1 MDEEESLGFGEGLE
15 ESEVLFEDN
24 RKRYLSDEE
33 TETIG
38 MIIIINQIIEII
50 LFPYI
55 EPQSKIQCIDYT
67 NVRAAYPSIHDDI
80 IRVVNTSGDCIY
92 LSVKNERHL
101 HNNRKVLVILVF

>member
-38 MIIIINQIIEII
+38 MIIIIN
-50 LFPYI
+50 
-55 EPQSKIQCIDYT
+55 
-67 NVRAAYPSIHDDI
+67 
-80 IRVVNTSGDCIY
+80 
-92 LSVKNERHL
+92 
-101 HNNRKVLVILVF
+101 